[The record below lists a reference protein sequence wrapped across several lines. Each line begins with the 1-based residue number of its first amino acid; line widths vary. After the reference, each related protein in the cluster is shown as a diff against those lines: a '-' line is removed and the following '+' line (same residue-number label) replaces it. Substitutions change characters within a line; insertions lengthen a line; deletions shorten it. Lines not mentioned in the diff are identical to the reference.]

1 MECENVQLRLPSL
14 SPSLLTLSLF
24 FSSSVQF
31 RFKLWN
37 LEASASCFLLLHS
50 TLHCPSPLLRWTPA
64 AAAVIPRPEPV
75 GSPGVTVVGTAATIR
90 ALKLRELARRQFS
103 FSSLSPFSLLL
114 FQIEN
119 PNPVKAPL
127 LFPLAEINTKLR
139 ISNSSLISQYHPLSL
154 FGQLSLC
161 LAHLSIFSFLIY
173 SAAVSLSSRYPPPS
187 RSVCRNCTVV
197 SFHGLTHRVQ
207 IWTAASLH
215 RCLSHA
221 AAVTVCRHLVIRRQ
235 PLLLDAY
242 CCHSWPRAPPR
253 RCRRAAVA
261 SLALLISSRSPPSPR
276 SSRRLWWPK
285 PLLQHKIRRLTQLL
299 APRIKTL
306 NSATH
311 PLPLSVLEFN
321 ESNVTSNCEKTC
333 SI

>member
-1 MECENVQLRLPSL
+1 MVLYRTKGHTHISFSHYVNPQWNVKMSNSVCLL
-14 SPSLLTLSLF
+14 SRRHFSLF
-24 FSSSVQF
+24 LFSFLVRSSF
-31 RFKLWN
+31 DLSCEIWKSLP
-37 LEASASCFLLLHS
+37 SCFLLLHS

-207 IWTAASLH
+207 I
-215 RCLSHA
+215 
-221 AAVTVCRHLVIRRQ
+221 
-235 PLLLDAY
+235 
-242 CCHSWPRAPPR
+242 
-253 RCRRAAVA
+253 
-261 SLALLISSRSPPSPR
+261 
-276 SSRRLWWPK
+276 
-285 PLLQHKIRRLTQLL
+285 
-299 APRIKTL
+299 
-306 NSATH
+306 
-311 PLPLSVLEFN
+311 
-321 ESNVTSNCEKTC
+321 
-333 SI
+333 